1 MPAAFDEALSG
12 AVSLGMNTQP
22 RTLVPSAEQPVN
34 WQAHSDKWPTRL
46 LVLDD
51 AQLLGHEQFI
61 ALDNLFN
68 DLAVRAKA
76 EVGQ

>member
-1 MPAAFDEALSG
+1 MPAAFDESLSG
-12 AVSLGMNTQP
+12 AVSLGMNTLP
-22 RTLVPSAEQPVN
+22 RALVPSAEQALN
-34 WQAHSDKWPTRL
+34 WQAHSDQWPTSL

-68 DLAVRAKA
+68 DLTVRAKA